1 MIRQPKKRAR
11 RGVVMI
17 LFTMMM
23 LFVILPVVGLAV
35 DVGVLLAIKGKM
47 QTAADG
53 AALSAGR
60 SLSRGLDFSGQQ
72 TEAEIRPGAT
82 IT

>member
-1 MIRQPKKRAR
+1 
-11 RGVVMI
+11 MI

-60 SLSRGLDFSGQQ
+60 SLTSR
-72 TEAEIRPGAT
+72 AT
-82 IT
+82 WESSALQ